1 MIFWSLLNWVDFE
14 IFQRHFGS
22 WAIVARVWTRD
33 RPKLIQAYLFM
44 SGNTPDQGFK
54 ISWFLGGSISP
65 LIQHTSVKILY
76 TYIMAFII
84 IIGILNYYYFLGP
97 TIIISGI
104 DVPIHS
110 ASFRKLSSM
119 SLWASSILT
128 KEVEKRT
135 TALLH
140 YYSLY
145 TSYLLNRALVRSRAE
160 SCTYKSIRTRCKS

>member
-65 LIQHTSVKILY
+65 LIQHTSVKWLHWNGYYLFFILW
-76 TYIMAFII
+76 
-84 IIGILNYYYFLGP
+84 LKC
-97 TIIISGI
+97 TIISIVHPSLLTT
-104 DVPIHS
+104 S
-110 ASFRKLSSM
+110 RKL
-119 SLWASSILT
+119 
-128 KEVEKRT
+128 
-135 TALLH
+135 
-140 YYSLY
+140 
-145 TSYLLNRALVRSRAE
+145 LLNPIQLENYEINIIWQKCHYLVF
-160 SCTYKSIRTRCKS
+160 YY